1 MSARALQIAAVVLL
15 LVGGNPATARQ
26 DEPARRAMP
35 PGCADDVPLRAERLQ
50 VDYASGSRTIRG
62 LMYRPTG
69 PANGAGVVLLHGAR
83 GLQADAPT
91 LDPHAIQ
98 LASRGYHVLAPNYY
112 DAEPPRERRTGR
124 DVRRWEAAASDG
136 VRFLGSRPGVHAG
149 RVAVWG
155 YSLGGFLAVDGAID
169 AEATARAAVAVSAG
183 TDVFEPSRGRR
194 EAPVLMIHGEAD
206 PVISAASMRT
216 LAASLRRRGADVEV
230 QMLDTDQH
238 GMTGLWCDVF
248 GRSRRFLDTHLLT
261 AGP

>member
-1 MSARALQIAAVVLL
+1 MLTRGLEIAAVVLL
-15 LVGGNPATARQ
+15 LNGGSAAPARQ
-26 DEPARRAMP
+26 AESVQQARP
-35 PGCADDVPLRAERLQ
+35 PGCSDDVQLRAERLP
-50 VDYASGSRTIRG
+50 AEFRSGSRTIRG

-83 GLQADAPT
+83 GLQSDAPI

-112 DAEPPRERRTGR
+112 DAQAGRERRTSR
-124 DVRRWEAAASDG
+124 DIRRWEAAASDA
-136 VRFLGSRPGVHAG
+136 VKFLGAQPGVDAD

-155 YSLGGFLAVDGAID
+155 FSLGGFLAVDGAVD
-169 AEATARAAVAVSAG
+169 GEAPSRVAIAVSAG

-194 EAPVLMIHGEAD
+194 ALPVLMIHGQAD

-216 LAASLRRRGADVEV
+216 LAANLRRRGADVQVE
-230 QMLDTDQH
+230 MLETNQH

-248 GRSRRFLDTHLLT
+248 GLTRSFLETRLLPDQ
-261 AGP
+261 A